1 MKMSFEIGGENP
13 VWLSIGGTPQNN
25 ISREVKEQSSDHQSH
40 LLCNTAY
47 SKISISIV
55 E

>member
-25 ISREVKEQSSDHQSH
+25 ISRELKEHCDHQSH